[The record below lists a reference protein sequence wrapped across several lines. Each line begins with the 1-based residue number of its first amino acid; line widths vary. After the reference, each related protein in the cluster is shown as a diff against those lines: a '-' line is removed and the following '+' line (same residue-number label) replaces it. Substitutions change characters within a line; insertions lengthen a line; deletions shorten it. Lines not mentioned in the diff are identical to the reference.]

1 MPVETLHSLLAIFL
15 KHRESEIKK
24 ANKMVQILILKM
36 TNITWQVGIK
46 T

>member
-1 MPVETLHSLLAIFL
+1 MQVESLHSLLAIFL
-15 KHRESEIKK
+15 EHRESEIKK
-24 ANKMVQILILKM
+24 ANEVVQILILKM